1 MVGMSLSLVGDG
13 NNAPSSISIVII
25 EKMPKKKQFMK
36 KIYIQIDVWD
46 YGGKRVGKKM
56 AHPNQWYVPNDGE
69 CKELELVLHHR
80 GLIYCQ

>member
-13 NNAPSSISIVII
+13 NNAPSSISIAII
-25 EKMPKKKQFMK
+25 EKMQKKKTIHE
-36 KIYIQIDVWD
+36 KIYIQINAWD
-46 YGGKRVGKKM
+46 YGEKRVKTM

>member
-1 MVGMSLSLVGDG
+1 MRLWRKTSQ
-13 NNAPSSISIVII
+13 
-25 EKMPKKKQFMK
+25 E
-36 KIYIQIDVWD
+36 
-46 YGGKRVGKKM
+46 KM